1 MATAKNAS
9 SPVDPFARFA
19 LIPIENLL
27 PHEQVVPRRIE
38 EVLQEIT
45 EHSGVPAPIVVAE
58 GSWVVLDGHHR
69 LEALRKLGAKR
80 VPAWLV
86 DYDDTAV
93 SVEKWPDAK
102 VRTNPTK
109 KAIVKRAKKGM
120 LYPPK
125 TSRHKISK
133 TLPQRITPLSE
144 LF

>member
-1 MATAKNAS
+1 MVAS
-9 SPVDPFARFA
+9 KTTGQPADPFARFA
-19 LIPIENLL
+19 LIPIKNLL
-27 PHEQVVPRRIE
+27 PHEEIVPKRIDE
-38 EVLQEIT
+38 ILQEIKDT
-45 EHSGVPAPIVVAE
+45 SGVPAPIVVAE

-69 LEALRKLGAKR
+69 LEALRRLGAKR

-86 DYDDTAV
+86 DYDDSAV

-102 VRTNPTK
+102 VRGSPTK
-109 KAIVKRAKKGM
+109 KAIVARAKKGV

-133 TLPQRITPLSE
+133 TLPQRVTPLSD

>member
-1 MATAKNAS
+1 MVAPKTAC

-27 PHEQVVPRRIE
+27 PHEQVVPKRIE
-38 EVLQEIT
+38 EVLEEIT
-45 EHSGVPAPIVVAE
+45 VKSQVVVPIVVAE

-69 LEALRKLGAKR
+69 VEALRRLGAKR

-86 DYDDTAV
+86 DYDNEAV

-102 VRTNPTK
+102 IKGLPTK
-109 KAIVKRAKKGM
+109 KAIVTRAKKGV

-133 TLPQRITPLSE
+133 RLPHRVTPLSE